1 MNRKNLMLMMAG
13 AMATALS
20 NPQRGVY
27 VIPKNDK
34 TEFPNYIPPDPRR
47 LYEFTIHGHK
57 VKAYSRKDAIKR
69 LKHQKKI

>member
-1 MNRKNLMLMMAG
+1 MNRTTLMRIMAG
-13 AMATALS
+13 AMADASS

-27 VIPKNDK
+27 AIPKTDK

-47 LYEFTIHGHK
+47 LYEFSIHGHK
-57 VKAYSRKDAIKR
+57 VMAYSKHDAITR